1 MRVHSITVKQ
11 LQERL
16 DLDRLL
22 KFRLIVA
29 RFGEMD
35 IAKWWNTDG
44 QLGPLGTM
52 TLRRG
57 FPRTYHF
64 AQARA
69 VFAVAAKRCAE
80 VFDPPGCV
88 TLWRLSEDIEESF
101 DARWEQWLDQAARWT
116 PFFMGLERLEGTDL
130 LATLRKLNAATDQD
144 LAAFARLKRSSGDRA
159 VQLPNIFTG
168 SNDEIALLALGFARG
183 EVGKLAVPY
192 ARRGDP

>member
-1 MRVHSITVKQ
+1 MKQ
-11 LQERL
+11 PPERL

-22 KFRLIVA
+22 RLRLIVA

-35 IAKWWNTDG
+35 IARWWNTNG
-44 QLGPLGTM
+44 QLGSFGTM

-57 FPRTYHF
+57 LPRTHYF
-64 AQARA
+64 AQARS

-80 VFDPPGCV
+80 VFDPPGSV

-101 DARWEQWLDQAARWT
+101 DARWEQWLDHAAQWA
-116 PFFMGLERLEGTDL
+116 PFFQQLEKPEGADL
-130 LATLRKLNAATDQD
+130 LAILRKLSVATDQD
-144 LAAFARLKRSSGDRA
+144 IDAFARLKRSSGDRA
-159 VQLPNIFTG
+159 VQLPSLFAC
-168 SNDEIALLALGFARG
+168 SNGEIALLALGFARG